1 MAEPGTAAARCRLFL
16 IVLSGALA
24 LAGCGGEEDEAQ
36 AGDDAGNTPPALSGT
51 PPTSVAAGS
60 EYAFKPEA
68 SDPDGDP
75 LLFGI
80 DGLPPWAEFDSLTG
94 ELDRK
99 SVVEGK

>member
-36 AGDDAGNTPPALSGT
+36 AGDDAGNTAPALSGT

-60 EYAFKPEA
+60 EYAFKPQA

-75 LLFGI
+75 LLFAI
-80 DGLPPWAEFDSLTG
+80 DVRPPSAEVDPLTG
-94 ELDRK
+94 ALTRPPYTQAT
-99 SVVEGK
+99 